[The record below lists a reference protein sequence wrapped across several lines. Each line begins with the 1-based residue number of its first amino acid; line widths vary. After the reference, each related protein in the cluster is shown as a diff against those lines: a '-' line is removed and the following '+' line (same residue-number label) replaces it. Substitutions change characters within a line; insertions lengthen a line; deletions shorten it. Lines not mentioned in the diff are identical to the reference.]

1 MPFLE
6 FRFRWDTTFSTTVT
20 YQPLYDFASI
30 TTAAKLYPISDYNF
44 LYSIKDFPEEVEQQF
59 NLPLEL

>member
-1 MPFLE
+1 MPFRE
-6 FRFRWDTTFSTTVT
+6 FRFRWDLTFSTTVT

-44 LYSIKDFPEEVEQQF
+44 LYSIKDFPEEVS
-59 NLPLEL
+59 L